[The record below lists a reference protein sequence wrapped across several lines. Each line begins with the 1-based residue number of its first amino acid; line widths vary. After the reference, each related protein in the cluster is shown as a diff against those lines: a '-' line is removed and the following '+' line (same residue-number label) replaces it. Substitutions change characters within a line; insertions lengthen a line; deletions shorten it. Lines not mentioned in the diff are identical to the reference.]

1 MKKRLIRI
9 IIGAVFF
16 AAAIFVPEK
25 PELLKL
31 GIFLAAYAIIGYKVI
46 WKAVRGIFRGQM
58 LDENFLM
65 SVASIGAFL
74 IGEYPEAVAVMLF
87 YQIGELFE
95 DYAVGKS
102 RKSITQL
109 MDIKPDVANLKT
121 ADGIKEV
128 DPAKVKPGDLILVRP
143 GEKVPLDGIVR
154 EGKSSLNTAAL
165 TGESLPRDIEEG
177 DEILSGCFNMRG
189 VLTVEVTKL
198 FGESTVSKILDL
210 VENAANK
217 KSKMESFIS
226 RFAAV
231 YTPLVVGAAVL
242 LAILPPLLVDG
253 LVWSEWIKR
262 PLNFL
267 VVSCPCAL
275 VISVPLSF
283 FGGIGGASKAGV
295 LVKGSNYLEAMS
307 HAEYVVM
314 DKTGTLTE
322 GKFSVEDIAA
332 EEGFNREQ
340 LLEYAAMAENY
351 SNHPI
356 SQSLRNAYGREIDQS
371 QVDDVSEI
379 AGKGVV
385 ATVKGH
391 RIAAGNRKL
400 MADETSFKGEFKEYK
415 NGTQVMVAVDGVYG
429 GCILLADRIKEDSAD
444 AVSKLRAAGVKTVML
459 TGDSKEIGEK
469 VAAELGID
477 KVYAGL
483 LPADKVD
490 IVEEL
495 IKSKSS
501 KGKLVFVGD
510 GINDAP
516 VLARADVGVAMG
528 ALGSDA
534 AIEAADMVI
543 MNDQPSK
550 LAQMMS
556 ISKKTMTIVKEN
568 IIFAL
573 GVKAAVLVLSA
584 LGLVG
589 MWAAVFA
596 DVGVSMIAIINALR
610 CLSTEKLS

>member
-177 DEILSGCFNMRG
+177 DEILSGCVNMRG

-596 DVGVSMIAIINALR
+596 DVGVAVIAILNAMR
-610 CLSTEKLS
+610 AMNVGKLK

>member
-177 DEILSGCFNMRG
+177 DEILSGCVNMRG

>member
-154 EGKSSLNTAAL
+154 EGKSSLNTAAR

-177 DEILSGCFNMRG
+177 DEILSGCVNMRG